1 MATIR
6 IFVWLENVPGPLASP
21 GLKSPVSIMACR
33 QAPIFRLSPKIV
45 GEKLETSLVRM
56 GTGLFHIGSTGNPE
70 IRKIS
75 MNIIGNFSGILLMGK
90 VKFTDLHNNWGL
102 LEEVHEK

>member
-1 MATIR
+1 MEQIALVATIR

-70 IRKIS
+70 
-75 MNIIGNFSGILLMGK
+75 NIHEYHW
-90 VKFTDLHNNWGL
+90 KFFWNIANG
-102 LEEVHEK
+102 